1 MWRCHIV
8 TRNNLCPRQG
18 PQGPGQAH
26 LCPGP
31 APEHNLQN
39 FVLAAGHLVLDSCDL
54 ALRTQIGC
62 LNITYQNQV
71 KDKDKDNFQ
80 PGYRFPVLSAGCPE
94 SDRST
99 IVPQLSPNCEDKSN
113 AQPCWKKAS
122 PQLAKFAAWDTGCPV
137 QGAPE
142 FFGALCAEFALC
154 PLCALGVPCVIQ
166 CVSCVPCV
174 PCVPCS
180 RVSAQ
185 LAKFRARG
193 TGWPDR
199 ISGRRCCAQNA
210 MARGSIA

>member
-1 MWRCHIV
+1 MPSRAEKK
-8 TRNNLCPRQG
+8 PR
-18 PQGPGQAH
+18 
-26 LCPGP
+26 
-31 APEHNLQN
+31 HNLPN
-39 FVLAAGHLVLDSCDL
+39 L
-54 ALRTQIGC
+54 
-62 LNITYQNQV
+62 
-71 KDKDKDNFQ
+71 Q
-80 PGYRFPVLSAGCPE
+80 PE
-94 SDRST
+94 T
-99 IVPQLSPNCEDKSN
+99 
-113 AQPCWKKAS
+113 
-122 PQLAKFAAWDTGCPV
+122 
-137 QGAPE
+137 QGALCKVPPE

-210 MARGSIA
+210 MARGSRA